1 MHEMGIADSVL
12 TAVIA
17 ETARYPGNRAC
28 KVGLRIGELAGIDPD
43 SLRFC
48 FDALIKGSELA
59 SLVLEIQLCSR
70 RHRCACGHE
79 FAVRDYE
86 FQCPSCSS
94 LQTKCVSGDELELA
108 FVELEE
114 YEPIAIGTKGFE

>member
-48 FDALIKGSELA
+48 FDALIKDSELDVPGA
-59 SLVLEIQLCSR
+59 GNSALQSPPSVCLWTR
-70 RHRCACGHE
+70 
-79 FAVRDYE
+79 VRSE
-86 FQCPSCSS
+86 G
-94 LQTKCVSGDELELA
+94 L
-108 FVELEE
+108 
-114 YEPIAIGTKGFE
+114 

>member
-1 MHEMGIADSVL
+1 MGIADSVL
-12 TAVIA
+12 MAVIA

-48 FDALIKGSELA
+48 FDALIKDSELA

-70 RHRCACGHE
+70 RHQCACGHE
-79 FAVRDYE
+79 FPVKDYDSR
-86 FQCPSCSS
+86 CPICSS
-94 LQTKCVSGDELELA
+94 LQTTCVSGDELELA

-114 YEPIAIGTKGFE
+114 YESIVTGTEGFE